1 MSDVTKDWGVL
12 NIQGPNSRYMCNV
25 QCTIVHYRLYI
36 VQCTLY
42 IVQLYNCTMYI
53 VHCTIVH
60 TQSSLNFLR
69 TGMMLLCGVN
79 LLFRLYCLESICLRL
94 NFVGFIF
101 CVSTLLYTVSLLSG
115 CWDRWSSK
123 TQLSIQRSPSWAT
136 NYIVWGKFFLKR
148 LYYVES
154 NCLKLH
160 FVGFIFC

>member
-25 QCTIVHYRLYI
+25 QCTIVHYALYI
-36 VQCTLY
+36 VH
-42 IVQLYNCTMYI
+42 CTMYI

-69 TGMMLLCGVN
+69 TGMILLCGVN

-101 CVSTLLYTVSLLSG
+101 CVSTLLNTVSLLSG

-123 TQLSIQRSPSWAT
+123 TQLSIQRSSSWAT
-136 NYIVWGKFFLKR
+136 NYIVWGKFFEKIILCG
-148 LYYVES
+148 V
-154 NCLKLH
+154 
-160 FVGFIFC
+160 